1 MAMPGTQKKTRKQLD
16 DQILAINT
24 VLREIYTNKSSD
36 EYRMKGDITKSP
48 SYNMLEKSI
57 ADLSTLRG
65 FQKKDAEDLKQMFTT
80 LHLPVFKNMVKE
92 YILEMNDRNTLFTTL
107 FTVGYRFLVGE
118 LARIFSSTE
127 ATSKGIV
134 YKPDKN
140 SRKESSAKLIRLYNE
155 DIEKTIDKYI
165 QDINRVEKNKTTTEA
180 YTLSALGIDMDA
192 EPVQEGQL
200 HDVAK
205 GLSGFAGKLAGVSMD
220 IGIIAGA
227 VALITGLFTSV
238 YGLFRGFNPVAD
250 INYLMM
256 DSYEKK
262 IRQFNSVS
270 RLYDE
275 TKAAYDE
282 YMKNP
287 EESRN
292 RKVQSKYEKSI
303 EKYNIQM
310 QNLSAQI
317 EHFNQRAVKEA
328 EEKAREVGK
337 KRDEAP
343 KSAPAGKE
351 DSSPKDDG
359 GNDDDIEF

>member
-1 MAMPGTQKKTRKQLD
+1 MALPGTQKKTRKQLD

-36 EYRMKGDITKSP
+36 EFRMKGDITKSP
-48 SYNMLEKSI
+48 SYNMMEKSI
-57 ADLSTLRG
+57 ADLSSLRG
-65 FQKKDAEDLKQMFTT
+65 FQKKDADDLKQMFTT

-92 YILEMNDRNTLFTTL
+92 YILEMNERNTLFTTL
-107 FTVGYRFLVGE
+107 FTVGYRFLIGE

-127 ATSKGIV
+127 ATPKGIV

-140 SRKESSAKLIRLYNE
+140 SRKESSAKLIHLYNQ

-165 QDINRVEKNKTTTEA
+165 QDINRITKDKKTTTES
-180 YTLSALGIDMDA
+180 YTLNALGIDN
-192 EPVQEGQL
+192 EIVQEGL

-205 GLSGFAGKLAGVSMD
+205 GLSNYAGKIAGVSMD
-220 IGIIAGA
+220 IGIIAGS
-227 VALITGLFTSV
+227 VALITGLFTSI

-262 IRQFNSVS
+262 IRQFNNVS
-270 RLYDE
+270 RLYAE
-275 TKAAYDE
+275 TKAAYEE
-282 YMKNP
+282 YMQNP
-287 EESRN
+287 EDK
-292 RKVQSKYEKSI
+292 RKDKVVKKYEASM

-310 QNLSAQI
+310 KNLSAQI

-337 KRDEAP
+337 QQNDAP
-343 KSAPAGKE
+343 KS
-351 DSSPKDDG
+351 SSGKDDSAPKNDNG
-359 GNDDDIEF
+359 GDDDIEF